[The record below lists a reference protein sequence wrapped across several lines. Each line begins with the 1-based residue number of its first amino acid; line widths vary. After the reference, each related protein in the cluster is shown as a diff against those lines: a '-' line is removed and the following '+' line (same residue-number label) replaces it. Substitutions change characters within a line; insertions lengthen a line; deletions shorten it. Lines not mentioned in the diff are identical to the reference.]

1 MSQGYLLKYESIL
14 VGKMLDNTGVFDYI
28 IHFIELRGI
37 ETDENI
43 YT

>member
-1 MSQGYLLKYESIL
+1 MSQFV

-28 IHFIELRGI
+28 TRFIELRGI